1 MKGDDISMKILF
13 STVKSMHE
21 EISEELQQDFS
32 RVLDNYWFIGGEED
46 NKFEQTFA
54 NYQNRKYC
62 IGCGNGLDAIMLS
75 LKALGIS
82 EGDEVIIPSNTFIAT
97 ALAVSYTGATPVF
110 VEPRIETYNIN
121 PELIEEKITSKTKAI
136 IAVHLYGQPAEMDA
150 ICSIAKKNNLYL
162 VEDCAQA
169 HGAEFKGKKIG
180 SFGDTAAFSFYPGK
194 NLGALGDAGA
204 VVTDDEKLA
213 ETIRALGNYGSIE
226 KYNHIYQGNN
236 SRLDEVQA
244 AFLATKLKYLD
255 KWNNE
260 RKRIAKRYITEITNS
275 KIILP
280 KVIDDAESVWHIF
293 AIRCSERSRLEKY
306 TEEKGIATNKHYPIP
321 LHLQKAYQ
329 DLEIPKGAY
338 PIAEEISATELSIP
352 MYYGMTEEEIQY
364 VIDTL
369 NEFK

>member
-1 MKGDDISMKILF
+1 
-13 STVKSMHE
+13 MHS
-21 EISEELQQDFS
+21 EIKEELLLDFK
-32 RVLDNYWFIGGEED
+32 RVLDNNWFIGGEED
-46 NKFEQTFA
+46 TKFEQAFSD
-54 NYQNRKYC
+54 YQNRKYC

-97 ALAVSYTGATPVF
+97 ALAVSYTGATPIF
-110 VEPRIETYNIN
+110 VEPRIETFNIN
-121 PELIEEKITSKTKAI
+121 PELIVEKITPKTKAI

-150 ICSIAKKNNLYL
+150 ICSIAQKYNLFL
-162 VEDCAQA
+162 IEDCAQA
-169 HGAEFKGKKIG
+169 HGAEYKGKKVG
-180 SFGDTAAFSFYPGK
+180 NFGDAAAFSFYPGK

-204 VVTDDEKLA
+204 VVTDDVKLA

-244 AFLATKLKYLD
+244 ALLTTKLKYLD

-260 RKRIAKRYITEITNS
+260 RKRIAKRYLTEIINP

-280 KVIDDAESVWHIF
+280 KILDEVESVWHIF
-293 AIRCSERSRLEKY
+293 AIRCYDRNRLEKY
-306 TEEKGIATNKHYPIP
+306 MDKKNIGTNMHYPIP
-321 LHLQKAYQ
+321 LHLQKAYKN
-329 DLEIPKGAY
+329 LRIPEGAY
-338 PIAEEISATELSIP
+338 LIAEEISATELSIP

-364 VIDTL
+364 VIDAL